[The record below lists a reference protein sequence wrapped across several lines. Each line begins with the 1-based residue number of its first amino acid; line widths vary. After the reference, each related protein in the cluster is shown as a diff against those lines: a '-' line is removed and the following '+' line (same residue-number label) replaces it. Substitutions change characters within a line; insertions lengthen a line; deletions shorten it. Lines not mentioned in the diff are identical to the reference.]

1 MRVIA
6 ATHRNLLE
14 MVHAGK
20 FREDLWFRLNVFPIE
35 LPPLRQRKE
44 DIFSLVQY
52 FMVRKAREL
61 NLPVN
66 QSLAPG
72 TLERLLQYDW
82 PGNVRE
88 LQNVVERGLIVC
100 NGQPIEIPASYFSG
114 RAAIARSSENSMD
127 TLENVVR
134 AHLCRVLEATRG
146 RIEGPGGAAEILALN
161 PSTLRG
167 KLRKYRIPFGHRM

>member
-1 MRVIA
+1 
-6 ATHRNLLE
+6 
-14 MVHAGK
+14 

-44 DIFSLVQY
+44 DILSLVQY
-52 FMVRKAREL
+52 FMVRKSREL

-72 TLERLLQYDW
+72 TLDRLLQYDW

-88 LQNVVERGLIVC
+88 LQNVIERGLIIC
-100 NGQPIEIPASYFSG
+100 SGQPMEIPASYFPG
-114 RAAIARSSENSMD
+114 RVVTVLSPEASMD

-134 AHLCRVLEATRG
+134 AHLCKALAMTRG
-146 RIEGPGGAAEILALN
+146 RIEGPGGAAEILAIN

-167 KLRKYRIPFGHRM
+167 KLRKYKIPFGHKM